1 MFVLACSVRPGDCS
15 SVRLGRFRDTGGPVA
30 EFYVTRTEHE
40 LIEEAP
46 GEGKVTRSQL
56 VWLDSCTYL
65 AFGRTVLSGKADMGQ
80 PTDSMEVHITKVD
93 AGGFDYQA
101 KVMSANPKLD
111 GLTFR
116 GRQVFEK

>member
-1 MFVLACSVRPGDCS
+1 M
-15 SVRLGRFRDTGGPVA
+15 A